1 MLPAILLPDLYDI
14 EAIGHELLE
23 YALASETGARD
34 RDLKNPVMMMAMFR
48 TISPLNSSLGLE
60 PWAVKRE
67 CRERELYRI
76 RRDGRS

>member
-34 RDLKNPVMMMAMFR
+34 RDLKNPV
-48 TISPLNSSLGLE
+48 SNQKGWKES
-60 PWAVKRE
+60 K
-67 CRERELYRI
+67 I
-76 RRDGRS
+76 RRRNTNTHCRSRWIEKQHL